1 MAKEAGVVKSINGG
15 IARALNDLTGEV
27 RQLSVGDI
35 VYQGEKIV
43 TEGSNSKVTITQTDG
58 KDITLI
64 GKDTLTLD
72 QDSNNNETVA
82 DISALQQAILKG
94 TDLNALE
101 ETAAGGPQAGG
112 NGGDGVSLS
121 STSFAEGGHISNI
134 NANVGS
140 IDALSLAAGGDNSFG
155 VSGGSAVG
163 AGAGAGA
170 GATTPKI
177 GINISSAG
185 SNEGGVMTYDLSLP
199 TALTARPTT
208 LNLNFSGGVAGVD
221 YDANSVE
228 YSIDG
233 GNTWTRGTTVNL
245 ADANQINNV
254 KVRVTTIDNYG
265 HNGVDIATN
274 PTAQSANQNQGEQ
287 DGSKY
292 SNLNGVEYGV
302 YKRNLTLNVT
312 TDNDEIINSQANG
325 KITDNDDYVNI
336 NEGLSEAVFT
346 GDGDDTVNM
355 SGAFSDV
362 NSYVST
368 EDGDDVINVKSGSVL
383 NYGNAQI
390 DAGDG
395 NDTINLNQGSFVGIS
410 GSSGTRIY
418 GGDGDDTFNMDGEI
432 KGGLVYGDDG
442 DDTFNVGSTGVL
454 KDGATIYAGEGKDTI
469 NFDGTAEN
477 GAKIEGNG
485 GYDTINIKSGAVI
498 DNSSVYGDNENEDF
512 IFDEGSEINI
522 DGTVRNNSNVY
533 GGARVDTVNI
543 NGTVEN
549 SSMINTRSGDDKVNI
564 NAGAEIKNSNINTGE
579 GGDVVNIKGK
589 LGDSAMI
596 DTEDGDDIVN
606 FAGETSGYATI
617 NTGLGKDTFNIES
630 GATFSKSLRVD
641 TGEDDDTI
649 NIKNGANLSWGS
661 IKTGA
666 GNDTVNIDGN
676 MIGTPNHFNEISTGS
691 GDDMININGH
701 VSGESRIKA
710 GEGNNTVYVRGT
722 VDGKARIEAGDV
734 DNDDKHSEL
743 HIESGATLSG
753 GSSVSM
759 GGGNDT
765 IYIKKGSSVT
775 SATISAGNGNDTA
788 YINENLDTV
797 NIKMGNG
804 EDTINFKKG
813 ITIEKSLIDFG
824 EGNDKIDIDGITF
837 TNGAELRAGVSDQP
851 AWYSDDD
858 DDIINITNS
867 KFEQNSKIDA
877 KIGDDR
883 INIGTGA
890 IIDNSNVIAGY
901 GSDTININA
910 GSKVINGSKIY
921 SGLDNKDG
929 DRRDLDTINING
941 GEIMD
946 SEIHTSHSKTT
957 TNINDG
963 ILTNAKILGAYGED
977 KININGGVIKNSE
990 ITGGD
995 GDDKININGGNFT
1008 ETKISTGN
1016 GKYMGNGDVVNI
1028 AGGTFSKTTV
1038 ELQGTKNTVNIN
1050 SGAVFG
1056 DQSDAI
1062 VNRQYQTKIVNY
1074 DGEDH
1079 VNVNAGAIVK
1089 NATFDLNGGSDT
1101 ITVAS
1106 GATVEHSQ
1114 LITGDDV
1121 DTLNING
1128 TVSGDT
1134 HVDLGYGADT
1144 LNIGNG
1150 GVVSASD
1157 IHMDDG
1163 GQGYNDTINI
1173 ANNVTLQ
1180 DWADI
1185 KGGGGVDTITAG
1197 DNLKLINGAGIHGDW
1212 GNNGSAEN
1220 KVGDGN
1226 DIITIGNNLT
1236 MSGGSIISGGGGN
1249 DIISIGKNASID
1261 GSSTID
1267 GGAGYDTLKVA
1278 DNSIDF
1284 SHVKNIEKLDITDVN
1299 KTSADTNVVTLS
1311 AKDVLDMTDNN
1322 NKLRID
1328 GDGNDKVDI
1337 DSSFT
1342 QKADLIE
1349 NGITYH
1355 RYEATYTDVN
1365 GNHTVT
1371 LEIKD
1376 QVQVF

>member
-1 MAKEAGVVKSINGG
+1 MMAKEAGVVKSINGG

-58 KDITLI
+58 KEITLI

-163 AGAGAGA
+163 AGAGA
-170 GATTPKI
+170 TTPKV
-177 GINISSAG
+177 GISISSAG

-265 HNGVDIATN
+265 HDGVDIAAN

-287 DGSKY
+287 DGSRY

-432 KGGLVYGDDG
+432 KGGIVYGDDG

-454 KDGATIYAGEGKDTI
+454 KDGATIYANEGNDTI

-477 GAKIEGNG
+477 GTQIQGNG
-485 GYDTINIKSGAVI
+485 GYDTINIKSSAII
-498 DNSSVYGDNENEDF
+498 DNSSVYGDDVNEGFADQGNK
-512 IFDEGSEINI
+512 INI

-533 GGARVDTVNI
+533 GGAGVDTVNI

-589 LGDSAMI
+589 LGNSTMI
-596 DTEDGDDIVN
+596 DTEDGDDTVN
-606 FAGETSGYATI
+606 FAGETSGYAAI
-617 NTGLGKDTFNIES
+617 STGRGKDTFNIES
-630 GATFSKSLRVD
+630 GATFNKFLGVD
-641 TGEDDDTI
+641 TGEDDDTV

-676 MIGTPNHFNEISTGS
+676 MIGNPNHFNEISTGS
-691 GDDMININGH
+691 GDDKININGH

-753 GSSVSM
+753 GSSVGM

-765 IYIKKGSSVT
+765 IYIKEGSSVT

-813 ITIEKSLIDFG
+813 ITIKSGVIDFG
-824 EGNDKIDIDGITF
+824 EGNDRINIDGITF

-890 IIDNSNVIAGY
+890 IIDNSNVMAGY

-941 GEIMD
+941 GEITD

-977 KININGGVIKNSE
+977 KININGGIIKNSE

-1074 DGEDH
+1074 GNDEDH
-1079 VNVNAGAIVK
+1079 VNVNAGAVVK

-1163 GQGYNDTINI
+1163 GQGHNDTVNI

-1212 GNNGSAEN
+1212 GNNGSAGTGSN
-1220 KVGDGN
+1220 DDG
-1226 DIITIGNNLT
+1226 DIITIGKNLN
-1236 MSGGSIISGGGGN
+1236 MSGGSMISGGGGD
-1249 DIISIGKNASID
+1249 DIISIGKNASIQD
-1261 GSSTID
+1261 TSTID
-1267 GGAGYDTLKVA
+1267 GGAGYDTLKIA
-1278 DNSIDF
+1278 DDSVNLTK
-1284 SHVKNIEKLDITDVN
+1284 VTNIEKLDLTQGNHNI
-1299 KTSADTNVVTLS
+1299 TLS
-1311 AKDVLDMTDNN
+1311 AKDVLDMTDSNN
-1322 NKLRID
+1322 RLRID
-1328 GDGNDKVDI
+1328 GDSGDNLGLASKGWVEDTSANITGYKV
-1337 DSSFT
+1337 
-1342 QKADLIE
+1342 
-1349 NGITYH
+1349 
-1355 RYEATYTDVN
+1355 YTNTEGV
-1365 GNHTVT
+1365 HTVT
-1371 LEIKD
+1371 LEVQD
-1376 QVQVF
+1376 QVHVF

>member
-1 MAKEAGVVKSINGG
+1 MMAKEAGVVKSVSGG

-163 AGAGAGA
+163 AGTGAIEPALPAGSIKIPLSAYVGESTSSRLLA
-170 GATTPKI
+170 SFYNSIPNGYHVYRHTDGRDYLTPDDPTTPSAFQHKDGWYVSNDGKLAI
-177 GINISSAG
+177 GQDDASDLAVTDSSRL
-185 SNEGGVMTYDLSLP
+185 SNYANSIEGNTDLNVFGGDN
-199 TALTARPTT
+199 R
-208 LNLNFSGGVAGVD
+208 SGIIVD
-221 YDANSVE
+221 NTKANSV
-228 YSIDG
+228 YS
-233 GNTWTRGTTVNL
+233 
-245 ADANQINNV
+245 
-254 KVRVTTIDNYG
+254 
-265 HNGVDIATN
+265 GV
-274 PTAQSANQNQGEQ
+274 
-287 DGSKY
+287 
-292 SNLNGVEYGV
+292 
-302 YKRNLTLNVT
+302 
-312 TDNDEIINSQANG
+312 
-325 KITDNDDYVNI
+325 
-336 NEGLSEAVFT
+336 
-346 GDGDDTVNM
+346 
-355 SGAFSDV
+355 
-362 NSYVST
+362 
-368 EDGDDVINVKSGSVL
+368 
-383 NYGNAQI
+383 
-390 DAGDG
+390 
-395 NDTINLNQGSFVGIS
+395 
-410 GSSGTRIY
+410 
-418 GGDGDDTFNMDGEI
+418 GGDGVKFLNNAEVKNTH
-432 KGGLVYGDDG
+432 
-442 DDTFNVGSTGVL
+442 TGT
-454 KDGATIYAGEGKDTI
+454 G
-469 NFDGTAEN
+469 
-477 GAKIEGNG
+477 
-485 GYDTINIKSGAVI
+485 
-498 DNSSVYGDNENEDF
+498 
-512 IFDEGSEINI
+512 
-522 DGTVRNNSNVY
+522 
-533 GGARVDTVNI
+533 VDTVN
-543 NGTVEN
+543 VE
-549 SSMINTRSGDDKVNI
+549 
-564 NAGAEIKNSNINTGE
+564 AGAEVKNSDINTGK

-589 LGDSAMI
+589 LGNSTMI
-596 DTEDGDDIVN
+596 DTEDGDDTVN
-606 FAGETSGYATI
+606 FAGETSGYAAI
-617 NTGLGKDTFNIES
+617 STGRGKDTFNIES
-630 GATFSKSLRVD
+630 GATFSKHLSVD
-641 TGEDDDTI
+641 TGEDDDTV

-676 MIGTPNHFNEISTGS
+676 MIGNPNHFNEISTGS
-691 GDDMININGH
+691 GDDTININGH

-722 VDGKARIEAGDV
+722 VDGKARIEAGDI
-734 DNDDKHSEL
+734 DNEDKHSEL
-743 HIESGATLSG
+743 YIESGATLSG

-765 IYIKKGSSVT
+765 IYIRQGSTVNGG
-775 SATISAGNGNDTA
+775 ATISAGYGNDTA
-788 YINENLDTV
+788 YIDENLDTG
-797 NIKMGNG
+797 NISMGG
-804 EDTINFKKG
+804 GVDTINFKKG
-813 ITIEKSLIDFG
+813 ITITRGVIDFG
-824 EGNDKIDIDGITF
+824 SGNDTVDIDGITF
-837 TNGAELRAGVSDQP
+837 TNGAELLSGVSDQP
-851 AWYSDDD
+851 AWYSDEDD
-858 DDIINITNS
+858 DTINITNS

-877 KIGDDR
+877 KIGGDT

-890 IIDNSNVIAGY
+890 IIDNSKVIAGY

-929 DRRDLDTINING
+929 GSNDLDTINING
-941 GEIMD
+941 GEITD

-963 ILTNAKILGAYGED
+963 ILTNAKILGSYGKDE
-977 KININGGVIKNSE
+977 ININGGVIKENSE

-1016 GKYMGNGDVVNI
+1016 GKYMGDGDVVNI

-1062 VNRQYQTKIVNY
+1062 VNRQYQTKIVNGN
-1074 DGEDH
+1074 GEDH

-1163 GQGYNDTINI
+1163 GQGYNDTVNI
-1173 ANNVTLQ
+1173 ANNATIK

-1185 KGGGGVDTITAG
+1185 KGGQGNDTITAG
-1197 DNLKLINGAGIHGDW
+1197 DNLTLANSAGIHGDW
-1212 GNNGSAEN
+1212 GNNGSAVN
-1220 KVGDGN
+1220 NTGDGN

-1236 MSGGSIISGGGGN
+1236 MSGGSIISGGGGD

-1267 GGAGYDTLKVA
+1267 GGAGFDTLKVA

-1311 AKDVLDMTDNN
+1311 ANDVLDMTDSH
-1322 NKLRID
+1322 NKLKID
-1328 GDGNDKVDI
+1328 GDGNDKLNLSGGGWSKGASNDGYTT
-1337 DSSFT
+1337 FT
-1342 QKADLIE
+1342 S
-1349 NGITYH
+1349 G
-1355 RYEATYTDVN
+1355 
-1365 GNHTVT
+1365 TVT
-1371 LEIKD
+1371 VEVKD
-1376 QVQVF
+1376 DMVNNVTYF

>member
-1 MAKEAGVVKSINGG
+1 MAKEAGVVKSVNGG

-163 AGAGAGA
+163 AGAIEPALPAGSIKIPLSA
-170 GATTPKI
+170 YVGESTSSRLLASFYNSIPNGYHVYRHTDGRDYLTPDDPTTPSAFQHKDGWYVSNDGKLAI
-177 GINISSAG
+177 GQDDASDLAVTDSSRL
-185 SNEGGVMTYDLSLP
+185 SNYANSIEGNTDL
-199 TALTARPTT
+199 
-208 LNLNFSGGVAGVD
+208 NVFGGDNRSAIIVD
-221 YDANSVE
+221 NTKANSV
-228 YSIDG
+228 YS
-233 GNTWTRGTTVNL
+233 
-245 ADANQINNV
+245 
-254 KVRVTTIDNYG
+254 
-265 HNGVDIATN
+265 GV
-274 PTAQSANQNQGEQ
+274 
-287 DGSKY
+287 
-292 SNLNGVEYGV
+292 
-302 YKRNLTLNVT
+302 
-312 TDNDEIINSQANG
+312 
-325 KITDNDDYVNI
+325 
-336 NEGLSEAVFT
+336 
-346 GDGDDTVNM
+346 
-355 SGAFSDV
+355 
-362 NSYVST
+362 
-368 EDGDDVINVKSGSVL
+368 
-383 NYGNAQI
+383 
-390 DAGDG
+390 
-395 NDTINLNQGSFVGIS
+395 
-410 GSSGTRIY
+410 
-418 GGDGDDTFNMDGEI
+418 GGDGVKFLN
-432 KGGLVYGDDG
+432 
-442 DDTFNVGSTGVL
+442 NVEVKNTHTGT
-454 KDGATIYAGEGKDTI
+454 G
-469 NFDGTAEN
+469 
-477 GAKIEGNG
+477 
-485 GYDTINIKSGAVI
+485 
-498 DNSSVYGDNENEDF
+498 
-512 IFDEGSEINI
+512 
-522 DGTVRNNSNVY
+522 
-533 GGARVDTVNI
+533 VDTVN
-543 NGTVEN
+543 VE
-549 SSMINTRSGDDKVNI
+549 
-564 NAGAEIKNSNINTGE
+564 AGAEVKNSDISTGE

-589 LGDSAMI
+589 LGNSTRI
-596 DTEDGDDIVN
+596 DTEDGDDTVN
-606 FAGETSGYATI
+606 FAGETSGYAAI
-617 NTGLGKDTFNIES
+617 STGRGKDTFNIES
-630 GATFSKSLRVD
+630 GATFNKFLGVD
-641 TGEDDDTI
+641 TGEDDDTV

-676 MIGTPNHFNEISTGS
+676 MIGNPNHFNEISTGS
-691 GDDMININGH
+691 GDDTININGH

-753 GSSVSM
+753 GSSVGM

-765 IYIKKGSSVT
+765 IYIKEGSSVT

-813 ITIEKSLIDFG
+813 ITVKSGVIDFG
-824 EGNDKIDIDGITF
+824 EGNDTIDINGITF

-941 GEIMD
+941 GEITD

-1074 DGEDH
+1074 GNDEDH
-1079 VNVNAGAIVK
+1079 VNVNAGAVVK

-1163 GQGYNDTINI
+1163 GQGYNDTVNI
-1173 ANNVTLQ
+1173 ANNATIK

-1185 KGGGGVDTITAG
+1185 KGGQGNDTITAG
-1197 DNLKLINGAGIHGDW
+1197 DNLTLANSAGIHGDW
-1212 GNNGSAEN
+1212 GNNGSAVN
-1220 KVGDGN
+1220 NTGDGN
-1226 DIITIGNNLT
+1226 DIITVGKNLT
-1236 MSGGSIISGGGGN
+1236 MSGGSIISGGGG
-1249 DIISIGKNASID
+1249 DDVISIGKNASIQD
-1261 GSSTID
+1261 TSTID
-1267 GGAGYDTLKVA
+1267 GGAGYDTLKIA
-1278 DNSIDF
+1278 DDSVNLTK
-1284 SHVKNIEKLDITDVN
+1284 VTNIEKLDLTQGNHNI
-1299 KTSADTNVVTLS
+1299 TLS
-1311 AKDVLDMTDNN
+1311 AKDVLDMTDSNN
-1322 NKLRID
+1322 RLRID
-1328 GDGNDKVDI
+1328 GDSGDNLGLASKGWVEDTSANITGYKV
-1337 DSSFT
+1337 
-1342 QKADLIE
+1342 
-1349 NGITYH
+1349 
-1355 RYEATYTDVN
+1355 YTNTEGV
-1365 GNHTVT
+1365 HTVT
-1371 LEIKD
+1371 LEVQD
-1376 QVQVF
+1376 QVHVF

>member
-1 MAKEAGVVKSINGG
+1 MAKEAGVVKSVSGG

-163 AGAGAGA
+163 AGAIEPALPAGSIKIPLSA
-170 GATTPKI
+170 YVGESTSSRLLASFYNSIPNGYHVYRHTDGRDYLTPDDPTTPSAFQHKDGWYVSNDGKLAI
-177 GINISSAG
+177 GQDDASDLAVTDSSRL
-185 SNEGGVMTYDLSLP
+185 SNYANSIEGNTDL
-199 TALTARPTT
+199 
-208 LNLNFSGGVAGVD
+208 NVFGGDNRSAIIVD
-221 YDANSVE
+221 NTKANSV
-228 YSIDG
+228 YS
-233 GNTWTRGTTVNL
+233 
-245 ADANQINNV
+245 
-254 KVRVTTIDNYG
+254 
-265 HNGVDIATN
+265 GV
-274 PTAQSANQNQGEQ
+274 
-287 DGSKY
+287 
-292 SNLNGVEYGV
+292 
-302 YKRNLTLNVT
+302 
-312 TDNDEIINSQANG
+312 
-325 KITDNDDYVNI
+325 
-336 NEGLSEAVFT
+336 
-346 GDGDDTVNM
+346 
-355 SGAFSDV
+355 
-362 NSYVST
+362 
-368 EDGDDVINVKSGSVL
+368 
-383 NYGNAQI
+383 
-390 DAGDG
+390 
-395 NDTINLNQGSFVGIS
+395 
-410 GSSGTRIY
+410 
-418 GGDGDDTFNMDGEI
+418 GGDGVKFLN
-432 KGGLVYGDDG
+432 
-442 DDTFNVGSTGVL
+442 NVEVKNTHTGT
-454 KDGATIYAGEGKDTI
+454 G
-469 NFDGTAEN
+469 
-477 GAKIEGNG
+477 
-485 GYDTINIKSGAVI
+485 
-498 DNSSVYGDNENEDF
+498 
-512 IFDEGSEINI
+512 
-522 DGTVRNNSNVY
+522 
-533 GGARVDTVNI
+533 VDTVN
-543 NGTVEN
+543 VE
-549 SSMINTRSGDDKVNI
+549 
-564 NAGAEIKNSNINTGE
+564 AGAEIKNSNINTGE

-589 LGDSAMI
+589 LGDNTMI
-596 DTEDGDDIVN
+596 DTEDGDDTVN
-606 FAGETSGYATI
+606 FAGETSGYAAI

-630 GATFSKSLRVD
+630 GATFSKFLRVD

-649 NIKNGANLSWGS
+649 NIKNGANLSWGD

-666 GNDTVNIDGN
+666 GNDTINIDGN
-676 MIGTPNHFNEISTGS
+676 MIGNPNHFNEISTGS
-691 GDDMININGH
+691 GDDTININGH

-734 DNDDKHSEL
+734 DNEDKHSEL
-743 HIESGATLSG
+743 YIESGATLSG
-753 GSSVSM
+753 RSSVSM

-765 IYIKKGSSVT
+765 IYIKQGSIVNGG
-775 SATISAGNGNDTA
+775 ATISAGNGNDTA
-788 YINENLDTV
+788 YINENLDTA
-797 NIKMGNG
+797 NINMGNG

-813 ITIEKSLIDFG
+813 ITIKSGVIDFG
-824 EGNDKIDIDGITF
+824 EGNDTINIDGITF

-941 GEIMD
+941 GEITD

-977 KININGGVIKNSE
+977 KININGGIIKNSE

-1074 DGEDH
+1074 GNDEDH
-1079 VNVNAGAIVK
+1079 VNVNAGAVVK

-1185 KGGGGVDTITAG
+1185 KGGGGVDTITVG
-1197 DNLKLINGAGIHGDW
+1197 DNLTLANSAGIHGDW
-1212 GNNGSAEN
+1212 GNNGSAVN
-1220 KVGDGN
+1220 NTGDGN

-1236 MSGGSIISGGGGN
+1236 MSGGSIISGGGGD

-1267 GGAGYDTLKVA
+1267 GGAGFDTLKVA

-1311 AKDVLDMTDNN
+1311 ANDVLDMTDSH
-1322 NKLRID
+1322 NKLKID
-1328 GDGNDKVDI
+1328 GDGNDKLNLSGGGWSKGASNDGYTT
-1337 DSSFT
+1337 FT
-1342 QKADLIE
+1342 S
-1349 NGITYH
+1349 G
-1355 RYEATYTDVN
+1355 
-1365 GNHTVT
+1365 TVT
-1371 LEIKD
+1371 VEVKD
-1376 QVQVF
+1376 DMVNNVTYF